1 MADANITTKNT
12 GERYEIHVDG
22 ERAGLADYV
31 DTGGQR
37 IFHHT
42 TVDDRFSGQGLA
54 GKLIAAALDETRAA
68 GKRVVPICSFV
79 ASTWRSTTA
88 TGTSSTRSPTRR
100 VRPSR
105 RPPADFAAAQL
116 S

>member
-1 MADANITTKNT
+1 MADANITTKNA
-12 GERYEIHVDG
+12 GDRYEIHVDG

-31 DTGGQR
+31 DSGGQR

-79 ASTWRSTTA
+79 ASYVEKHDGYRDLVDPVTDEARAAVEAA
-88 TGTSSTRSPTRR
+88 TG
-100 VRPSR
+100 
-105 RPPADFAAAQL
+105 
-116 S
+116 